1 MSSPPASEKAS
12 ERSYVAVLRM
22 YVSWP
27 SRWRLFTPTSKL
39 SSSRLVH
46 SDRRDRSAIAV
57 PLVFQ
62 PDLLEAGLRIDR
74 SGEIRVLLG
83 GPVQHEPERIVGG
96 EGEERETVRV
106 VRRAPVDA
114 ELRVVVPRRDGER
127 EIGVA
132 GQHRA

>member
-1 MSSPPASEKAS
+1 M
-12 ERSYVAVLRM
+12 ERS
-22 YVSWP
+22 VSVRKP
-27 SRWRLFTPTSKL
+27 
-39 SSSRLVH
+39 SSRCE
-46 SDRRDRSAIAV
+46 SARAV
-57 PLVFQ
+57 KPISSGTPSSRACSIPFQ

-96 EGEERETVRV
+96 QGEERETVRV

-114 ELRVVVPRRDGER
+114 ELRVVVPRRDDER